1 MASRTRIGRKNRVLS
16 TLYDPPSDVSLSKAS
31 CKDPLSQTSNVQVPT
46 PLTQPLQ
53 VPAPLSQPQA
63 QPQPQLNSS
72 QATTLT
78 HETILNSNGNHLS

>member
-46 PLTQPLQ
+46 LLTQHLQ
-53 VPAPLSQPQA
+53 VPGPLS
-63 QPQPQLNSS
+63 QPQLNSS